1 MSYMHYDEDDV
12 RNASLLIDRKCIVR
26 MSKAHGAHVSHP
38 EQSEQDE
45 HFHYKNTVVHRQ
57 INILC
62 VQ

>member
-1 MSYMHYDEDDV
+1 
-12 RNASLLIDRKCIVR
+12 
-26 MSKAHGAHVSHP
+26 MSKAHGAYMSHP

-45 HFHYKNTVVHRQ
+45 HFHSINTVVHRQ